1 MGVGASQTLTLGG
14 IITNTGALTKAGT
27 GTLTLTN
34 ANTFSGGTAVSA
46 GTLALGSSGS
56 LNASSS
62 ISIAAGAT
70 FDVSGLG
77 ASVTYTLGSGAT
89 LTGSGTASA
98 ATIKGGSS
106 GTVSLGSQ
114 GVTLN
119 FDGSDTPLT
128 VSQGILS
135 LSGNIFT
142 VVTASALAPGIYTLV
157 STPNNISGTVNS
169 VPSYTGGSGVVGGAT
184 GVVSISGYNVILTV
198 SGSITATQ
206 SANGTISPSGTTT
219 VTYGAN
225 QTFTITPVTGY
236 SVATLIVDS
245 SSVTPT
251 TSYTFNNVITNH
263 TITATFAINN
273 YTLTYNGGTH
283 GTISGSA
290 SQSVPYLSSGTAV
303 TAVATAGYGFSSWS
317 DGLTTASRTDIAVVG
332 GTNVTAY
339 YSTNNYTLTYNA
351 GTGGS
356 ISGATL
362 QTVAYLAS
370 GSVVTAVASNGYAFT
385 GWSDGVTASNRTD
398 VALIGGTNVTAS
410 FVSTCTS
417 PSIVGGIDPG
427 SATLTAFS
435 SLVLALTNVT
445 GSADLAYQWRSNS
458 VAILNATNSTYTNLS
473 VVVTDAGNY
482 DCVVTNDCGSVTSSV
497 VVVTINPATPI
508 VQTPTTA
515 SAITYGQTLS
525 SSTITVGS
533 FTNALGQTVALS
545 SYGFEDT
552 SIVPNAGTINVAVYF
567 LPTDSANYVNLTN
580 TVNVSVIPAGTFVA
594 ASATE
599 SPSGYRDTVSYIATL
614 PADATGSAVF
624 ASTNGAFSTNIVS
637 SGTASSLSITNLPRG
652 TNLITVVYSGDGNYL
667 GSTNTLNQIVTNH
680 PPVANSVAYARNA
693 ASHQIKIAVTNLLS
707 NAADVDGDNLSLAS
721 VSATTNAATLIVS
734 GGWVLYYNT
743 NAVADEFTYTVSDG
757 FGGTNSATVT
767 INMDSTPLFGQATIP
782 AVDTTSGTVT
792 LNFAGIPTYRYS
804 VLRSTN
810 LTSWTV
816 LWTTNAP
823 AGGVF
828 EYIDNPAPQP
838 SAYYRLQYNP

>member
-1 MGVGASQTLTLGG
+1 LNSAATVGVGASQTLTLGG

-283 GTISGSA
+283 GTISGSCDCGLW
-290 SQSVPYLSSGTAV
+290 VLELERRV
-303 TAVATAGYGFSSWS
+303 D
-317 DGLTTASRTDIAVVG
+317 DGLAHGYCG
-332 GTNVTAY
+332 GRRHKR
-339 YSTNNYTLTYNA
+339 
-351 GTGGS
+351 
-356 ISGATL
+356 
-362 QTVAYLAS
+362 
-370 GSVVTAVASNGYAFT
+370 
-385 GWSDGVTASNRTD
+385 DG
-398 VALIGGTNVTAS
+398 
-410 FVSTCTS
+410 
-417 PSIVGGIDPG
+417 
-427 SATLTAFS
+427 
-435 SLVLALTNVT
+435 
-445 GSADLAYQWRSNS
+445 
-458 VAILNATNSTYTNLS
+458 
-473 VVVTDAGNY
+473 
-482 DCVVTNDCGSVTSSV
+482 
-497 VVVTINPATPI
+497 
-508 VQTPTTA
+508 
-515 SAITYGQTLS
+515 
-525 SSTITVGS
+525 
-533 FTNALGQTVALS
+533 
-545 SYGFEDT
+545 
-552 SIVPNAGTINVAVYF
+552 
-567 LPTDSANYVNLTN
+567 
-580 TVNVSVIPAGTFVA
+580 
-594 ASATE
+594 
-599 SPSGYRDTVSYIATL
+599 
-614 PADATGSAVF
+614 
-624 ASTNGAFSTNIVS
+624 
-637 SGTASSLSITNLPRG
+637 
-652 TNLITVVYSGDGNYL
+652 
-667 GSTNTLNQIVTNH
+667 
-680 PPVANSVAYARNA
+680 
-693 ASHQIKIAVTNLLS
+693 LLL
-707 NAADVDGDNLSLAS
+707 D
-721 VSATTNAATLIVS
+721 
-734 GGWVLYYNT
+734 
-743 NAVADEFTYTVSDG
+743 
-757 FGGTNSATVT
+757 
-767 INMDSTPLFGQATIP
+767 
-782 AVDTTSGTVT
+782 
-792 LNFAGIPTYRYS
+792 
-804 VLRSTN
+804 
-810 LTSWTV
+810 
-816 LWTTNAP
+816 
-823 AGGVF
+823 
-828 EYIDNPAPQP
+828 
-838 SAYYRLQYNP
+838 